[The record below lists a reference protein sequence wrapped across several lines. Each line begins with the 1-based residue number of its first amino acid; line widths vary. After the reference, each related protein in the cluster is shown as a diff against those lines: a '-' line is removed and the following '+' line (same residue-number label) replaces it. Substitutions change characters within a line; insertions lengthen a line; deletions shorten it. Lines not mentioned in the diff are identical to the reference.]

1 MANNIDYIRIPREEY
16 EELIECKIHIN
27 AVYDLITGRHKACIQ
42 RGRGKSSYVPMC
54 FLEMASGY
62 VENEKYFEKLKA
74 ERQKKEEKQL
84 CE

>member
-1 MANNIDYIRIPREEY
+1 MANDIDYIRIPREEY

-27 AVYDLITGRHKACIQ
+27 AVYGLITKIHKDCIMA
-42 RGRGKSSYVPMC
+42 GSVNPSIPMR
-54 FLEMASGY
+54 FLEIASGY

-74 ERQKKEEKQL
+74 ECQKKEREQL